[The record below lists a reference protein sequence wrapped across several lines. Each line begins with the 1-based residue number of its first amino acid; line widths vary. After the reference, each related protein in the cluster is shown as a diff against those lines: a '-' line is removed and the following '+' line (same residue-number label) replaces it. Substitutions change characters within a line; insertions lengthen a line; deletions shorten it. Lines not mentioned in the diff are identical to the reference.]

1 MANSDSAPADVDLLL
16 FDAEYLCVV
25 DADMRV
31 IRGGALAITDGVITH
46 VGPSADVVAQV
57 RPRHRQNMSGRLVM
71 PGLINLHT
79 HLSMTLL
86 RGVAEGVNLQGFL
99 QKVWAEEA
107 RVMDPHGVYIGA
119 RLGAI
124 EALLGGTTTTVDMYF
139 HPEAAHR
146 GAVEV
151 GLRHVI
157 GPVFFSF
164 PGPDNLSWNE
174 RMALLHRWP
183 DIVAEIGGPQIP
195 LALMPHAPLTVNP
208 THLAELAEYARTF
221 GSLVHTHASENTV
234 ENDDTVAAFG
244 RRPIELLEDTGI
256 LALRPILAHAV
267 RVNDA
272 ERGRMAEL
280 GASVAHCPGS
290 NLKLASGALDW
301 AAKRQAGILT
311 GLGTDGCSSS
321 NDLDMF
327 SVMRLASNLARL
339 TTHDPMAA
347 PSVDIVR
354 AATVDGARA
363 LGMADHIG
371 SLAVGTQADVIA
383 IDLDAPHLVPLHDP
397 YVALVYAA
405 GRSDIRDVW
414 VAGEQ
419 VIADRTPVKV
429 DQPQVI
435 AAARTHVGERFPD

>member
-1 MANSDSAPADVDLLL
+1 MADPVPDVVDLLL

-25 DADMRV
+25 DADMGV

-46 VGPSADVVAQV
+46 VGPSADVVARVQPRV
-57 RPRHRQNMSGRLVM
+57 RRNMSGCLLM

-86 RGVAEGVNLQGFL
+86 RGIAEGVDLQGFL
-99 QKVWAEEA
+99 QTVWAAEA
-107 RVMDPHGVYIGA
+107 ALMDPNGVYTGA
-119 RLGAI
+119 RLGAL
-124 EALLGGTTTTVDMYF
+124 EALLGGTTTTLDMYF
-139 HPEAAHR
+139 HPEDAHR

-164 PGPDNLSWNE
+164 PGPDNLTWDE
-174 RMALLHRWP
+174 RMALLARWP
-183 DIVAEIGGPQIP
+183 EVVANIGGPQIP

-208 THLAELAEYARTF
+208 TNLAELAEHARTF
-221 GSLVHTHASENTV
+221 GFLVHTHVSENTA
-234 ENDDTVAAFG
+234 ENDDTIAAFG
-244 RRPIELLEDTGI
+244 RRPMRILDDTGI

-267 RVNDA
+267 RVDDA
-272 ERGRMAEL
+272 ERARMAEL

-301 AAKRQAGILT
+301 VAKQRAGIVT

-327 SVMRLASNLARL
+327 TVMRLASNLARL

-354 AATVDGARA
+354 CATVDGARA
-363 LGMADHIG
+363 LGMANAIG
-371 SLAVGTQADVIA
+371 TLAVGMQADVIA
-383 IDLDAPHLVPLHDP
+383 IDLNAPHLVPLHDP

-405 GRSDIRDVW
+405 GRSDVRDVW
-414 VAGEQ
+414 VCGEH
-419 VIADRTPVKV
+419 VIADRTPMRV
-429 DQPQVI
+429 DRDQII
-435 AAARTHVGERFPD
+435 AAARAHVGAGSAG

>member
-1 MANSDSAPADVDLLL
+1 MADTARDAVDLLL

-25 DADMRV
+25 DADMGV
-31 IRGGALAITDGVITH
+31 IRGGALAFTDGVITH
-46 VGPSADVVAQV
+46 VGPSADVVARV
-57 RPRHRQNMSGRLVM
+57 DPRARHDMSGRLVM

-86 RGVAEGVNLQGFL
+86 RGVAEGVDLQGFL
-99 QKVWAEEA
+99 ETVWAAEA
-107 RVMDPHGVYIGA
+107 QMMDPNGVYIGA
-119 RLGAI
+119 RLGAV

-164 PGPDNLSWNE
+164 PGPDNLTWAE
-174 RMALLHRWP
+174 RMALLDRWP
-183 DIVAEIGGPQIP
+183 DIVTEIGGPQIP

-208 THLAELAEYARTF
+208 PNLTELAEVGRRHGY
-221 GSLVHTHASENTV
+221 LVHTHVSENTA
-234 ENDDTVAAFG
+234 ENDDTIAAFG
-244 RRPIELLEDTGI
+244 RRPVQILDDTGI

-267 RVNDA
+267 RVDDA
-272 ERGRMAEL
+272 ERERMAEL

-301 AAKRQAGILT
+301 VAKQQSGIVT

-363 LGMADHIG
+363 LGMSDVIG
-371 SLAVGTQADVIA
+371 SLAVGMRADVIA

-405 GRSDIRDVW
+405 GRSDVCDVW
-414 VAGEQ
+414 VDGEQ
-419 VIADRTPVKV
+419 VIADRAPVKV
-429 DQPQVI
+429 DQQQVI
-435 AAARTHVGERFPD
+435 AAARAHVSGGKND

>member
-1 MANSDSAPADVDLLL
+1 MADTAPDAVDLLL

-25 DADMRV
+25 DADMGV

-46 VGPSADVVAQV
+46 VGPSADVVARVDPRV
-57 RPRHRQNMSGRLVM
+57 RHDMSGRLVM

-86 RGVAEGVNLQGFL
+86 RGVAEGVDLQGFL
-99 QKVWAEEA
+99 ETVWAAEA
-107 RVMDPHGVYIGA
+107 QMMDPNGVYIGA
-119 RLGAI
+119 RLGAV
-124 EALLGGTTTTVDMYF
+124 EALLGGTTTAVDMYF

-164 PGPDNLSWNE
+164 PGPDNFTWAE
-174 RMALLHRWP
+174 RMALLDRWP
-183 DIVAEIGGPQIP
+183 DIVTEIGGPQIP

-208 THLAELAEYARTF
+208 PNLTELAEVASRLGY
-221 GSLVHTHASENTV
+221 LVHTHVSENTA
-234 ENDDTVAAFG
+234 ENDDTIAAFG
-244 RRPIELLEDTGI
+244 RRPVQILDDTGM

-267 RVNDA
+267 RVDDA
-272 ERGRMAEL
+272 ERERMAEL

-301 AAKRQAGILT
+301 VAKQQSGIVT

-363 LGMADHIG
+363 LGMSDVIG
-371 SLAVGTQADVIA
+371 SLAVGMRADVIA

-405 GRSDIRDVW
+405 GRSDVCDVW
-414 VAGEQ
+414 VDGEQ
-419 VIADRTPVKV
+419 VIADRAPVKV
-429 DQPQVI
+429 DQQQVI
-435 AAARTHVGERFPD
+435 AAARAHVSGGKND